1 MLGSP
6 KSPIFL
12 CPNCRAISDL
22 EAEIEE
28 VVDVWEHDAQSHRPE
43 TQVPI
48 QEATAQDENVQSITN
63 GLQNVTA
70 TVNQARNSLAPHHT
84 SEENHVSSSG
94 SQPLAVTAP
103 NGHSTSNGFTPE
115 PASSNQTGSAGSSP
129 PPPRFPTVST
139 SMNLQAGPGQ
149 LIHTN
154 GQDTAQI
161 AGLSNASEL
170 NGNEGPLTPRNDI
183 GPFVLDGS
191 AGHSSS
197 QRPIE
202 ASPPQAPSVR
212 SLDSQHETTQVG
224 MGSLN

>member
-1 MLGSP
+1 MLSSP

-28 VVDVWEHDAQSHRPE
+28 VVDVWGHDAQSHHPE
-43 TQVPI
+43 AQVPI
-48 QEATAQDENVQSITN
+48 QEATAQDENVKSITN
-63 GLQNVTA
+63 GLQNLTP
-70 TVNQARNSLAPHHT
+70 TVNQAKNSTNPHHT
-84 SEENHVSSSG
+84 SEESHISISG

-103 NGHSTSNGFTPE
+103 DEHPTSDGFTLN
-115 PASSNQTGSAGSSP
+115 PASSNQTGSSGRLP

-139 SMNLQAGPGQ
+139 SMDLQAEAGQ
-149 LIHTN
+149 FTHTN
-154 GQDTAQI
+154 GQDAAQI
-161 AGLSNASEL
+161 TGPSKASEL

-191 AGHSSS
+191 AGLLSA
-197 QRPIE
+197 RIPGE
-202 ASPPQAPSVR
+202 ASPPQAASAR
-212 SLDSQHETTQVG
+212 SLDPQHEMTQVG